1 MEQIAL
7 VCLDTNSGPVKNT
20 TISCFTQDFGNPF
33 LNTAIVRDQSN
44 KINIDYN
51 IHDKVA
57 YWLAEED
64 TKKNKVG
71 LIGACDDKEFL
82 CPIDN
87 PLYNLD
93 VRNRIRFNNN
103 HLWCG
108 I

>member
-1 MEQIAL
+1 
-7 VCLDTNSGPVKNT
+7 VK
-20 TISCFTQDFGNPF
+20 IGN
-33 LNTAIVRDQSN
+33 NM
-44 KINIDYN
+44 
-51 IHDKVA
+51 HDKVA
-57 YWLAEED
+57 YWDNEED

-71 LIGACDDKEFL
+71 LLGDCDDKEFL
-82 CPIDN
+82 YPNDN